1 MSVPC
6 WDLNLRFLFSEHAM
20 LLALRSPP
28 WRCSSRLLFLPEP
41 TRASAGATVS
51 CLARVCQACFL
62 CRRNRPELLPS
73 AERPAPLS
81 AALSSPAVAQFFE
94 LSVLL
99 FLLPTAANQKELCIT
114 AQLHSACCGWENKRQ
129 CIDGDVSYIFLLP
142 SSLLVECTNCRVRST
157 HIVCVSDFREG

>member
-1 MSVPC
+1 MLIAIASSC
-6 WDLNLRFLFSEHAM
+6 RNLPG
-20 LLALRSPP
+20 LRRVRLYPASLVLD
-28 WRCSSRLLFLPEP
+28 RLVFSSR
-41 TRASAGATVS
+41 
-51 CLARVCQACFL
+51 C
-62 CRRNRPELLPS
+62 NRPELLPS

-129 CIDGDVSYIFLLP
+129 CIDGDVSYIFVLS
-142 SSLLVECTNCRVRST
+142 SSLLVECTNCRVQST